1 MFIKNWKRRKKSIDS
16 NNNDSYQIV
25 KKSVRI
31 RDS

>member
-25 KKSVRI
+25 KKKRSH
-31 RDS
+31 